1 MKLFYLIL
9 FVTAGLDET
18 NSNALKRAIVPHQY
32 SAVPENEQDYY
43 ISRSQGCPVVSEA
56 FF

>member
-32 SAVPENEQDYY
+32 SAVTENEQDYY
-43 ISRSQGCPVVSEA
+43 ISCS
-56 FF
+56 

>member
-9 FVTAGLDET
+9 FVTEGLDET

-32 SAVPENEQDYY
+32 SVVPENEQDYY
-43 ISRSQGCPVVSEA
+43 FTQSGLSYGE
-56 FF
+56 